1 MKSYILQGVVTIK
14 YRLKL
19 ETGLHIGGAKENFEI
34 GGVDN
39 PVIKLSNDLK
49 LGPNWKIPKGAPYIP
64 GSSLK
69 GKIRSLLEWELTEHK
84 GIEGDKK
91 ITSVDYMVNLAKK
104 ELLKHVQ
111 ENYKYSDELKQ
122 ILIEYFDIN
131 ETDIK
136 AENFKGNTEFNK
148 QEKLKDLI
156 NKFKNI
162 AGSPCNCGSCSI
174 CKMFGVSDIRVLSK
188 LPPTKLPGPP
198 RVEFS
203 DAYPTEESL
212 KILEEQLGEGI
223 FTELKVEN
231 VINRITS
238 ESQNLR
244 TNERVPA
251 GVEFE
256 GEITVDIYSSEDVDL
271 LKKLLTGLRLLENS
285 YLGGSGSRGYGK
297 VKFSQITITFKGRE
311 YFENGKEP
319 KPLEQLKEENSSTES
334 LLAVNELNQALEQL
348 KEKIKGQP

>member
-1 MKSYILQGVVTIK
+1 MKSYILQGVVSIR

-19 ETGLHIGGAKENFEI
+19 TTGLHIGGAKENFEI

-49 LGPNWKIPKGAPYIP
+49 LGSNWKIPKGAPYIP

-69 GKIRSLLEWELTEHK
+69 GKIRSLLEWELEEIK
-84 GIEGDKK
+84 GIEGNEK

-104 ELLKHVQ
+104 ELLKNVQ
-111 ENYKYSDELKQ
+111 ETYKYSDELKQ
-122 ILIEYFDIN
+122 ILINYFDIN

-136 AENFKGNTEFNK
+136 TEEFKGNTDFK
-148 QEKLKDLI
+148 QEKLRDLI

-174 CKMFGVSDIRVLSK
+174 CKMFGVSDIRVLSQI
-188 LPPTKLPGPP
+188 PPTKLPGPP

-256 GEITVDIYSSEDVDL
+256 GEITVDIYSPEDIAL

-319 KPLEQLKEENSSTES
+319 ESIRELKEDEIQTDS
-334 LLAVNELNQALEQL
+334 LLAVEELNKALEKL
-348 KEKIKGQP
+348 KEQIKGQP